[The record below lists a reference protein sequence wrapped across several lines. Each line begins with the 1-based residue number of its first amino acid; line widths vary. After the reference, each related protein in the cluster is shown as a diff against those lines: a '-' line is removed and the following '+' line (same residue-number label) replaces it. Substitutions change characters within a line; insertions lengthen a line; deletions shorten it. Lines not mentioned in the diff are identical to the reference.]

1 MTGVINICILSYN
14 AHVLPLKIK
23 KMITVAEFKKLHN
36 TKTLEL
42 TDEEIE
48 AVINLLYQL
57 SDLLFEIWIEEKNK

>member
-1 MTGVINICILSYN
+1 
-14 AHVLPLKIK
+14 
-23 KMITVAEFKKLHN
+23 MITVAEFKKLHN